1 MSGQSNKRRK
11 SMTDSLKTN
20 SGFVSYDVWRA
31 TQNFDEQEI
40 AQGVKLIYREVLEY
54 KLRELRQHQ
63 GLTQQQLADKL
74 GLTQNR
80 ISKFERLDL
89 DRSELQTIR
98 RYLEALGGELSLVVD
113 IAGTQHKIE
122 LNNKP
127 SKKSVG

>member
-1 MSGQSNKRRK
+1 MTEPSNKRK
-11 SMTDSLKTN
+11 KNMTDSLKTK

-31 TQNFDEQEI
+31 TQNFDEEEV
-40 AQGVKLIYREVLEY
+40 AKSLREIYREILEY
-54 KLRELRQHQ
+54 KLRELRQQQ

-89 DRSELQTIR
+89 DKAELQTIR

-113 IAGTQHKIE
+113 IEGVQHKIE
-122 LNNKP
+122 LNGK
-127 SKKSVG
+127 SK

>member
-1 MSGQSNKRRK
+1 MGEQSSKRKKNMS
-11 SMTDSLKTN
+11 DSLKTK
-20 SGFVSYDVWRA
+20 SGFTSYDTWRA
-31 TQNFDEQEI
+31 SQNFDEEEM
-40 AQGVKLIYREVLEY
+40 AKGLREIYREILEY
-54 KLRELRQHQ
+54 KLRELRQQQ

-113 IAGTQHKIE
+113 IAGVQHKIQIKDE
-122 LNNKP
+122 
-127 SKKSVG
+127 

>member
-1 MSGQSNKRRK
+1 
-11 SMTDSLKTN
+11 MTDSLKTN

-31 TQNFDEQEI
+31 AQNFDEQEI
-40 AQGVKLIYREVLEY
+40 AEGVKQIYREVLEY

-113 IAGTQHKIE
+113 IEGVQHKIE
-122 LNNKP
+122 LNNK
-127 SKKSVG
+127 SKGSFS

>member
-1 MSGQSNKRRK
+1 MTEPSNKRK
-11 SMTDSLKTN
+11 KNMTDSLKTK

-31 TQNFDEQEI
+31 TQNFDEEEVAKSLREI
-40 AQGVKLIYREVLEY
+40 YKEILEY
-54 KLRELRQHQ
+54 RLRELRQQQ

-89 DRSELQTIR
+89 DRAELQTIR

-113 IAGTQHKIE
+113 IAGVQHKIQIKDE
-122 LNNKP
+122 
-127 SKKSVG
+127 

>member
-1 MSGQSNKRRK
+1 MSTTSKTKKGF
-11 SMTDSLKTN
+11 TDYEEWSAKQ
-20 SGFVSYDVWRA
+20 G
-31 TQNFDEQEI
+31 FDEEKI
-40 AQGVKLIYREVLEY
+40 AQGVKQLYREILEY
-54 KLRELRQHQ
+54 KLRELRQQQ

-113 IAGTQHKIE
+113 IAGVQHKIQIKDE
-122 LNNKP
+122 
-127 SKKSVG
+127 